1 MARLFIMILSFRSTF
16 RSISSCIGFTL
27 VLTGCLHTS
36 IQNESTSI
44 SELEHPQ
51 NESPLSSETNEY
63 ATSQQIFDDATYCT
77 VQGDALESF
86 SIPQPLSAW
95 DSMRSGFGIGEALD
109 KAANKKVAKYLRWHK
124 KHPRHLKA
132 VSERGK
138 PYLYFILQEL
148 EKQNLP
154 LELALIPMVESDFN
168 PAARSPVRA
177 VGLWQVMPKTGK
189 SLGLEQTW
197 WYDGRRDVVRS
208 TQAALTYLKRLHG
221 LFGEDW
227 LLTLAAYNSGQGTVR
242 KALKNNKRKGLATDF
257 WSLKLPKETR
267 QYIPKL
273 LALKA
278 IVMNPH
284 EYGIQLAHIP
294 YSPYFSVANIGSQI
308 DLEQAAKLA
317 GINIQAI
324 KRLNPGHY
332 RWATS
337 PHGPHTLAIPIEHH
351 QKFVSNLSLL
361 PKDQRV
367 SWDRY
372 TIKKGDSLGKI
383 AKHFNTDIQS
393 LKAINNLKKNL
404 IRTGKTLLVP
414 YQNSSEQNSISDVS
428 TLAASETSIR
438 YRVRKGDSLWIIAR
452 QFNTT
457 IKKIAKR
464 NSLKPSKPLKVN
476 QVLVI
481 DRQLAQQSNQPNT
494 NAVAADTKEDQAHTI
509 EYIVKK
515 GDSLAR
521 ISNRFGVSI
530 QNIERW
536 NSIHRRNILH
546 PGKILKIKIASIS
559 KNKDNARNIAKKLAS
574 S

>member
-1 MARLFIMILSFRSTF
+1 MARLFIMIFSL
-16 RSISSCIGFTL
+16 RSISSTIGFAL
-27 VLTGCLHTS
+27 ALSGCIHIPTKNGESSQVITEQIPITSDHTS
-36 IQNESTSI
+36 EAAFHPTDQEGLTSI
-44 SELEHPQ
+44 YL
-51 NESPLSSETNEY
+51 
-63 ATSQQIFDDATYCT
+63 DDAENCT
-77 VQGDALESF
+77 VQGDALESL
-86 SIPQPLSAW
+86 SIPQVITAW
-95 DSMRSGFGIGEALD
+95 DYMSSGFGIDEPTN
-109 KAANKKVAKYLRWHK
+109 KQANKKIAKYLRWHK

-148 EKQNLP
+148 ENQNLP

-197 WYDGRRDVVRS
+197 WYDGRRDVTRS

-242 KALKNNKRKGLATDF
+242 KAIKFNEKKGLPTDF
-257 WSLKLPKETR
+257 WSLRLPRETR

-273 LALKA
+273 LALKQ
-278 IVMNPH
+278 IVINPEAH
-284 EYGIQLAHIP
+284 GIALAHIP
-294 YSPYFSVANIGSQI
+294 YSPYFSVVNIESQI

-317 GINIQAI
+317 GVSTKAI
-324 KRLNPGHY
+324 KQLNPGHY

-337 PHGPHTLAIPIEHH
+337 PHGPHELAIPIEHS
-351 QKFVSNLSLL
+351 QQFVTNLGQL
-361 PKDQRV
+361 PKDKRV
-367 SWDRY
+367 SWDQY
-372 TIKKGDSLGKI
+372 TIQRGDSLGKI
-383 AKHFNTDIQS
+383 AQRFNTDIQS

-414 YQNSSEQNSISDVS
+414 YQGVNSQNITRTAAFTGS
-428 TLAASETSIR
+428 TSSLK
-438 YRVRKGDSLWIIAR
+438 YRVRKGDSLWTIAR

-457 IKKIAKR
+457 IKKIAKLNKLR
-464 NSLKPSKPLKVN
+464 PSKPLQVN
-476 QVLVI
+476 QVLVVI
-481 DRQLAQQSNQPNT
+481 EQSAFPNT
-494 NAVAADTKEDQAHTI
+494 TSSSTANSQAQTI
-509 EYIVKK
+509 EYTVKK

-530 QNIERW
+530 KSIEQL

-546 PGKILKIKIASIS
+546 PGKILKIQVNSVSVYKNNVKDSAPSLAAS
-559 KNKDNARNIAKKLAS
+559 
-574 S
+574 